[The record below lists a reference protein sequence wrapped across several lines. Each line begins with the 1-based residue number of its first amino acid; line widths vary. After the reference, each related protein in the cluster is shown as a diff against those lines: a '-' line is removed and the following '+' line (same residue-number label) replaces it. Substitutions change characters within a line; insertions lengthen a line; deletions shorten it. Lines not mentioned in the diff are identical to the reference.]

1 MDRQKLMAKGAWK
14 GMLKD
19 DADFSTM
26 TFKPNQQ
33 LMLMG
38 AADVTVAPKEKTVR
52 GCTVH
57 RWRCLKP
64 LIVGC
69 CTIIC

>member
-26 TFKPNQQ
+26 TFKAKTTV
-33 LMLMG
+33 MLMG
-38 AADVTVAPKEKTVR
+38 AADVTIAPTEKVVR
-52 GCTVH
+52 
-57 RWRCLKP
+57 
-64 LIVGC
+64 
-69 CTIIC
+69 